1 MWCTFLFHFTI
12 YVCKLRGVAH
22 RRVLHVFCALPT
34 RTRRMC
40 TLKFQLKRRIWS
52 NFLLI
57 YFLFRYIN
65 WHIVVL
71 IAFEY
76 MRRLKMLH
84 MHNSLTCNSLTYCF
98 LSDAC
103 HFEKIKPWRL
113 SLGVK
118 SIPLGR
124 IARYF
129 PTPSRMQQKIKRQ
142 GSPLKGVTV
151 GIISAISRPS
161 WTQNGWYVP
170 NNNLLIRCQ
179 FESVCLTAKR
189 SICVLHCPRILSLF
203 ESN

>member
-1 MWCTFLFHFTI
+1 MWCIFLFHFTI
-12 YVCKLRGVAH
+12 YVWKLRGVAH
-22 RRVLHVFCALPT
+22 RHVLHIFCALPP

-40 TLKFQLKRRIWS
+40 TLKFQLNDVYVLI
-52 NFLLI
+52 FLLI
-57 YFLFRYIN
+57 CFLFRYIN

-76 MRRLKMLH
+76 LRRLKILH

-103 HFEKIKPWRL
+103 HFEKIKPWCL

-129 PTPSRMQQKIKRQ
+129 PTPSRMQQKMKCP
-142 GSPLKGVTV
+142 GSPFKGVTG
-151 GIISAISRPS
+151 GIIRAISRPS
-161 WTQNGWYVP
+161 
-170 NNNLLIRCQ
+170 
-179 FESVCLTAKR
+179 
-189 SICVLHCPRILSLF
+189 
-203 ESN
+203 